1 MPRPFLS
8 VVSPVYGAPDLLP
21 LLSERLK
28 ASLEPW
34 ADFEIILVNDACP
47 QGSGAVAEKLAAA
60 DSRVKLIDLS
70 RNYGQHAAIS
80 AGLDRAEGDYVVV
93 MDCDLQDQPE
103 EIRKMYDHLRAG
115 GFEAVF
121 GSRRRRRDGWFKQAR
136 SLAFRRVISL
146 LADNSLQITRDD
158 TSNFSIITRRVALAY
173 RSFQER
179 ERLYGVIVGRILPK
193 IGLVEVEHA
202 PRPSGR
208 SSYNLRKN
216 IRLAANAVI
225 ANSHQPLVFSIY
237 CALGLFVLAFAL
249 GAKVL
254 AAYFLYG
261 SPVLGWTSTMVVSC
275 FFFGL
280 QMLFMGIL
288 GAYIGQIAL
297 ESKRRPFYLVARTLN
312 LDGRG
317 EAPEKSAGP

>member
-1 MPRPFLS
+1 
-8 VVSPVYGAPDLLP
+8 
-21 LLSERLK
+21 
-28 ASLEPW
+28 
-34 ADFEIILVNDACP
+34 
-47 QGSGAVAEKLAAA
+47 
-60 DSRVKLIDLS
+60 
-70 RNYGQHAAIS
+70 
-80 AGLDRAEGDYVVV
+80 RAEGDYVVV

-121 GSRRRRRDGWFKQAR
+121 GSRVRRRDGWFKRAR

-146 LADNSLQITRDD
+146 LAETPLAVARGD
-158 TSNFSIITRRVALAY
+158 TSNFSIIARRVALAY
-173 RSFQER
+173 RLFQEK
-179 ERLYGVIVGRILPK
+179 ERLYGVIVSRILPK
-193 IGLVEVEHA
+193 IGVVAVEHA

-208 SSYNLRKN
+208 SAYNLRKN

-237 CALGLFVLAFAL
+237 CALSLFILAFAL

-254 AAYFLYG
+254 LAYFLYG
-261 SPVLGWTSTMVVSC
+261 SPVLGWTSTMVLIC

-288 GAYIGQIAL
+288 GAYISQIAL

-312 LDGRG
+312 LEDRSKT
-317 EAPEKSAGP
+317 PESARPAGL